1 MTVVFI
7 GSKRAYVSFQQQYG
21 TASRVQHI
29 VRFDQLQGMGE
40 VMVMYEKAERNS
52 PTWRELIDL
61 ALGVKR
67 SPSHRDGNVLW
78 REVTA
83 NPYTRDEY
91 FDKHQRIKNLT
102 IGGESLPKPIC
113 LWCGKAFQTDSERD
127 SHEEVCG
134 E

>member
-29 VRFDQLQGMGE
+29 VRFDQLQGMDE
-40 VMVMYEKAERNS
+40 VMVMYEKAERKNS
-52 PTWRELIDL
+52 PTWGELIDL

-67 SPSHRDGNVLW
+67 SPYV

-83 NPYTRDEY
+83 NPYTRDDVYTY
-91 FDKHQRIKNLT
+91 FDEHQRIKNPP
-102 IGGESLPKPIC
+102 LPKPIC